1 MVLRLWKGVMRL
13 WAPQPLTTLA
23 DKERLVPT
31 GSILRFP
38 IPDPQSPIP
47 VLDMKR
53 YISNYTILGNGDEV
67 INHITTVGD
76 NGQLI
81 SILPFDRELGN
92 TVYVPE
98 PLCVTA
104 SSEVERVAKAFEDSA
119 SRQQLKQLLAALNS
133 PRAQKGETVA
143 VLRLNFAHNIISILG
158 DRGSPL

>member
-1 MVLRLWKGVMRL
+1 
-13 WAPQPLTTLA
+13 
-23 DKERLVPT
+23 
-31 GSILRFP
+31 
-38 IPDPQSPIP
+38 
-47 VLDMKR
+47 MKR
-53 YISNYTILGNGDEV
+53 YISNYTILGNGQEV
-67 INHITTVGD
+67 INHITTVD
-76 NGQLI
+76 DDGQLI

-143 VLRLNFAHNIISILG
+143 VLRLNFAHNIIRKI
-158 DRGSPL
+158 

>member
-1 MVLRLWKGVMRL
+1 MSLQD
-13 WAPQPLTTLA
+13 PFYDSQ
-23 DKERLVPT
+23 
-31 GSILRFP
+31 SP

-158 DRGSPL
+158 DRG

>member
-1 MVLRLWKGVMRL
+1 
-13 WAPQPLTTLA
+13 
-23 DKERLVPT
+23 
-31 GSILRFP
+31 
-38 IPDPQSPIP
+38 
-47 VLDMKR
+47 MKR

-76 NGQLI
+76 DGQLI

-119 SRQQLKQLLAALNS
+119 SRQQLMQLLAALNS